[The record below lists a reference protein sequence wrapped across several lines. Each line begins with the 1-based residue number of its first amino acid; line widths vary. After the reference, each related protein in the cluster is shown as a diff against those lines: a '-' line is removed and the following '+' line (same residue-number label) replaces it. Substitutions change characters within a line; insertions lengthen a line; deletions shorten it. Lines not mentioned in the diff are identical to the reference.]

1 MKREIRILR
10 ILQKE
15 YNDNFQQLIE
25 SVGTPEHKEYLK
37 KEILLNKQTTDIKKS
52 LGMLAQD
59 PCPKNMNCACWECR
73 WKGVCNYGKMIMKEK
88 NNEEN

>member
-52 LGMLAQD
+52 LGMLA
-59 PCPKNMNCACWECR
+59 
-73 WKGVCNYGKMIMKEK
+73 
-88 NNEEN
+88 